1 MNAQMAAT
9 IALPLALVI
18 IMFGLGLSLTV
29 QDFKRVI
36 SFPRP
41 VLVGLFCQMIILPAF
56 AFFLCYLFKLKPE
69 FAIGLMV
76 LAASPGG
83 VSSNIYSHLSDGDV
97 ALNMTLTAINSV
109 LAAVALPLFTTLAIS
124 SFAGQDQNIDLQFK
138 KMIEVFLIVL
148 VPAAI
153 GMFIHKKFPDFS
165 KKMEKPVK
173 IFSVVVLALIIVAS
187 AAKEWKLLTEHL
199 GEVGAAVLVFNL
211 VSLAVGYFV
220 PMMLKIS
227 RRQATAISM
236 EIGIHNGTLALYM
249 AISVLGSTAYAV
261 PAAVYSVLMYFTASA
276 FTYLLKRNSGPKV
289 V

>member
-41 VLVGLFCQMIILPAF
+41 VLVGLFCQMILLPAF
-56 AFFLCYLFKLKPE
+56 AFLLCYVFKLKPE

-124 SFAGQDQNIDLQFK
+124 SFAGQEQNIDLQFK

-153 GMFIHKKFPDFS
+153 GMFIHKKSPEFS

-173 IFSVVVLALIIVAS
+173 IFSIVVLALIIVAS

-261 PAAVYSVLMYFTASA
+261 PAAVYSVVMYFTASA
-276 FTYLLKRNSGPKV
+276 FTYFLKKNSGPKEL
-289 V
+289 